1 MQKSIISLLV
11 LLSITSLFGQTE
23 VFSIDTDFG
32 VRLRNISGVSHLIS
46 NDSIYK
52 ISDGSIEAYPSKLI
66 KMNLVQ
72 VKDSLFINRGG
83 GSIYKLNS
91 KFVLD
96 TLLYA
101 PKMENSF
108 FNSAN
113 FIHNDTIVSLGGY
126 GNFNFNNSLT
136 YFNSKLK
143 SWSYYPYS
151 SKEDQ
156 IPKPGSVYQPWIY
169 SDNVLTVYRLLQKFD
184 GGPESRKVNFSM
196 YQFDFENKSWSLPYN
211 VSKLENLFNS
221 SIGKHYGNDYMIF
234 QNENSFSL
242 FDKKKAMI
250 SEYSKTTPLF
260 SNLVSFLIIDD
271 YIFTLNKYDIGF
283 KVFKTPLDL
292 FLNQKIDS
300 YSVIDS
306 QNSLLPILVF
316 SLIIL
321 CLLIVLYAKYFR
333 KDNFTIIKNNIGD
346 IEYYLSKEQ
355 HELLQELVKTHPKPV
370 PFKYI
375 LSLYDDSIGYEA
387 KKLKTRKTV
396 QALNSQLENKLDLK
410 NPLST
415 RRSPSDKRQYEVFLN
430 TR

>member
-1 MQKSIISLLV
+1 MKNLL
-11 LLSITSLFGQTE
+11 LLSFLFFHLTLLSQNEMLTVRSDSGIKFLEITGTP
-23 VFSIDTDFG
+23 
-32 VRLRNISGVSHLIS
+32 HLIS
-46 NDSIYK
+46 SDSVYSLENDFFVAHSVRK
-52 ISDGSIEAYPSKLI
+52 ELI
-66 KMNLVQ
+66 TLSH
-72 VKDSLFINRGG
+72 VKDSIFMNSGG
-83 GSIYKLNS
+83 GSVFKLT
-91 KFVLD
+91 KDFELD
-96 TLLYA
+96 TLIYA
-101 PKMENSF
+101 PKMETSF
-108 FNSAN
+108 FNSAK
-113 FIHNDTIVSLGGY
+113 FIHNDTIISFGGY
-126 GNFNFNNSLT
+126 GNFSFNNSLT

-143 SWSYYPYS
+143 SWSYYPYKT
-151 SKEDQ
+151 KEDQ
-156 IPKPGSVYQPWIY
+156 KPKPGSIYQPWIY
-169 SDNVLTVYRLLQKFD
+169 SDNVLTVYRLLQKVD
-184 GGPESRKVNFSM
+184 GSAESRKVNFLM

-211 VSKLENLFNS
+211 VSKLENLFNF
-221 SIGKHYGNDYMIF
+221 SIAKHYGNDYIIF
-234 QNENSFSL
+234 QTENSFSL

-250 SEYSKTTPLF
+250 SEYSKTITLF

-283 KVFKTPLDL
+283 KVFKTPINL
-292 FLNQKIDS
+292 FFNQKIDS

-306 QNSLLPILVF
+306 QKNLLLIIGL

-321 CLLIVLYAKYFR
+321 CLLILLYTKYFR
-333 KDNFTIIKNNIGD
+333 KNNFTIIENNLGN

-355 HELLQELVKTHPKPV
+355 HELLQELVETHPKPV

-396 QALNSQLENKLDLK
+396 QALNSQLEKKLDLK

>member
-1 MQKSIISLLV
+1 MKNLFLFSFLFFHLTVSSQEEV
-11 LLSITSLFGQTE
+11 LALETNLGVKFLDITG
-23 VFSIDTDFG
+23 IP
-32 VRLRNISGVSHLIS
+32 HLIS
-46 NDSIYK
+46 SDSVYSLENDFFVAHSVR
-52 ISDGSIEAYPSKLI
+52 EELI
-66 KMNLVQ
+66 TLSH
-72 VKDSLFINRGG
+72 VKDSIFMNSGG
-83 GSIYKLNS
+83 GSVFKLT
-91 KFVLD
+91 KDFELD
-96 TLLYA
+96 TLIYA
-101 PKMENSF
+101 PKMETSF
-108 FNSAN
+108 FNSAK
-113 FIHNDTIVSLGGY
+113 FIHNDTLISFGGY
-126 GNFNFNNSLT
+126 GNFSFNNSLT

-143 SWSYYPYS
+143 SWSYYPYKT
-151 SKEDQ
+151 KEDRK
-156 IPKPGSVYQPWIY
+156 PKPGSIYQPWIY
-169 SDNVLTVYRLLQKFD
+169 SDNVLTVYRLLQKVD
-184 GGPESRKVNFSM
+184 GSAESRKVNFLM

-211 VSKLENLFNS
+211 VSKLENLFNF
-221 SIGKHYGNDYMIF
+221 SIAKHYGNDYMIF
-234 QNENSFSL
+234 QTENSFSL

-250 SEYSKTTPLF
+250 SEYSKTIPLF

-306 QNSLLPILVF
+306 QNNLLLILGL

-321 CLLIVLYAKYFR
+321 FLLILLYTKYFR
-333 KDNFTIIKNNIGD
+333 KNNFTIIKNSLGN

-355 HELLQELVKTHPKPV
+355 HELLQELVETHPKPV

-396 QALNSQLENKLDLK
+396 QALNSQLEKKLDLK

>member
-1 MQKSIISLLV
+1 MKNLL
-11 LLSITSLFGQTE
+11 LLSFLFFHLTLLSQDEMLTVRSDSGIKFLEITGTP
-23 VFSIDTDFG
+23 
-32 VRLRNISGVSHLIS
+32 HLIS
-46 NDSIYK
+46 SDSVYSLENDFFVAHSVR
-52 ISDGSIEAYPSKLI
+52 EELI
-66 KMNLVQ
+66 TLSH
-72 VKDSLFINRGG
+72 VKDSIFMNSGG
-83 GSIYKLNS
+83 GSVFKLT
-91 KFVLD
+91 KDFELD
-96 TLLYA
+96 TLIYA
-101 PKMENSF
+101 PKMETSF
-108 FNSAN
+108 FNSAK
-113 FIHNDTIVSLGGY
+113 FIHNDTIISFGGY
-126 GNFNFNNSLT
+126 GNFSFNNSLT

-143 SWSYYPYS
+143 SWSYYPYKT
-151 SKEDQ
+151 KEDQ
-156 IPKPGSVYQPWIY
+156 KPKPGSIYQPWIY
-169 SDNVLTVYRLLQKFD
+169 SDNVLTVYRLLQKVD
-184 GGPESRKVNFSM
+184 GSAESRKVNFLM

-211 VSKLENLFNS
+211 VSKLENLFNF
-221 SIGKHYGNDYMIF
+221 SIAKHYGNDYMIF
-234 QNENSFSL
+234 QTENSFSL

-250 SEYSKTTPLF
+250 SEYSKTIPLF

-300 YSVIDS
+300 YSVIDN

-355 HELLQELVKTHPKPV
+355 YELLQELVKTHPKPV

-396 QALNSQLENKLDLK
+396 QTLNSQLEKKLGLK

>member
-1 MQKSIISLLV
+1 MKNLL
-11 LLSITSLFGQTE
+11 LLSFLFFHLTLLSQNEMLTVRSDSGIKFLEITGTP
-23 VFSIDTDFG
+23 
-32 VRLRNISGVSHLIS
+32 HLIS
-46 NDSIYK
+46 SDSVYSLENDFFVAHSVRK
-52 ISDGSIEAYPSKLI
+52 ELI
-66 KMNLVQ
+66 TLSH
-72 VKDSLFINRGG
+72 VKDSIFMNSGG
-83 GSIYKLNS
+83 GSVFKLT
-91 KFVLD
+91 KDFELD
-96 TLLYA
+96 TLIYA
-101 PKMENSF
+101 PKMETSF
-108 FNSAN
+108 FNSAK
-113 FIHNDTIVSLGGY
+113 FIHNDTIISFGGY
-126 GNFNFNNSLT
+126 GNFSFNNSLT

-143 SWSYYPYS
+143 SWSYYPYKT
-151 SKEDQ
+151 KEDQ
-156 IPKPGSVYQPWIY
+156 KPKPGSIYQPWIY
-169 SDNVLTVYRLLQKFD
+169 SDNVLTVYRLLQKVD
-184 GGPESRKVNFSM
+184 GSAESRKVNFLM

-211 VSKLENLFNS
+211 VSKLENLFNF
-221 SIGKHYGNDYMIF
+221 SIAKHYGNDYIIF
-234 QNENSFSL
+234 QTENSFSL

-250 SEYSKTTPLF
+250 SEYSKTIPLF

-283 KVFKTPLDL
+283 KVFKTPINL
-292 FLNQKIDS
+292 FFNQKIDS

-306 QNSLLPILVF
+306 QKNLLLIIGL

-321 CLLIVLYAKYFR
+321 CLLILLYTKYFR
-333 KDNFTIIKNNIGD
+333 KNNFTIIENNLGN

-355 HELLQELVKTHPKPV
+355 HELLQELVETHPKPV

-396 QALNSQLENKLDLK
+396 QALNSQLEKKLDLK

>member
-1 MQKSIISLLV
+1 MKN
-11 LLSITSLFGQTE
+11 LLSFSFLLFHLTVLSQSDVLTVE
-23 VFSIDTDFG
+23 TD
-32 VRLRNISGVSHLIS
+32 SGVKLLEINGIPHLIS
-46 NDSIYK
+46 SDSVYSLHNDFFFAHNVGEEL
-52 ISDGSIEAYPSKLI
+52 ISLSH
-66 KMNLVQ
+66 
-72 VKDSLFINRGG
+72 VKDSIFINRGG
-83 GSIYKLNS
+83 GSVFKLT
-91 KFVLD
+91 KDFELD
-96 TLLYA
+96 TLIYA
-101 PKMENSF
+101 PKMETSF

-113 FIHNDTIVSLGGY
+113 FIHDDTLVSFGGY
-126 GNFNFNNSLT
+126 GNFNFKNSLT
-136 YFNSKLK
+136 YYNSKIK
-143 SWSYYPYS
+143 SWSYYPDQT
-151 SKEDQ
+151 KEEQ
-156 IPKPGSVYQPWIY
+156 KPKPGSIYQPWIY

-221 SIGKHYGNDYMIF
+221 SIGKHFGNDYMIF
-234 QNENSFSL
+234 QTEDYFSL
-242 FDKKKAMI
+242 FDKKTAMI
-250 SEYSKTTPLF
+250 SEYSKTIPLF

-271 YIFTLNKYDIGF
+271 YIFTLNKYDFGF
-283 KVFKTPLDL
+283 KVFKTPLGL

-306 QNSLLPILVF
+306 QNSLLQILVF

-321 CLLIVLYAKYFR
+321 CLLIVLYVKYFR

-355 HELLQELVKTHPKPV
+355 HELLQELVKTYPKPV

-396 QALNSQLENKLDLK
+396 QALNSQLENKLRLK
-410 NPLST
+410 NPITT
-415 RRSPSDKRQYEVFLN
+415 RRSPSDKRQYDVFIN
-430 TR
+430 SK

>member
-52 ISDGSIEAYPSKLI
+52 ISDDSIEAYPSKLI

-83 GSIYKLNS
+83 GSIYKLNP

-101 PKMENSF
+101 PKMETSF

-113 FIHNDTIVSLGGY
+113 FFHDDTLVSFGGY
-126 GNFNFNNSLT
+126 GNFNFKNSLT
-136 YFNSKLK
+136 YYNSKIK
-143 SWSYYPYS
+143 SWSYYP
-151 SKEDQ
+151 DQ
-156 IPKPGSVYQPWIY
+156 TTEEQKPKPGSIYQPWIY
-169 SDNVLTVYRLLQKFD
+169 SDNVLTVYRLLQKVD
-184 GGPESRKVNFSM
+184 GGSESRKVNFSM

-234 QNENSFSL
+234 QTEHSFSL
-242 FDKKKAMI
+242 FDKKKAII

-283 KVFKTPLDL
+283 KVFKIPLDL

-321 CLLIVLYAKYFR
+321 CLLILLYAKYFR
-333 KDNFTIIKNNIGD
+333 KDNFTIIKNNIGN
-346 IEYYLSKEQ
+346 IEYYLSKDQ

-396 QALNSQLENKLDLK
+396 QVLNSQLENKLRLK
-410 NPLST
+410 NPLSY
-415 RRSPSDKRQYEVFLN
+415 RRSPSDKRQYEVFIN
-430 TR
+430 EK